1 MGYVL
6 KLEGPPTSAQDV
18 VANRPALMNTPRKK
32 PSAVRRIWRVTAE
45 APGGEFVDIDLT
57 EQAAEASADAP
68 ARVLD
73 PAPVADWRGSSW
85 DLLNGLEVRDHSDT
99 IPGALFDKIFK
110 R

>member
-1 MGYVL
+1 
-6 KLEGPPTSAQDV
+6 
-18 VANRPALMNTPRKK
+18 MNTPRKK
-32 PSAVRRIWRVTAE
+32 PSAARRIWRVTAD

-57 EQAAEASADAP
+57 EQAADTGADAP

-85 DLLNGLEVRDHSDT
+85 DLLNGLEVRDHSET
-99 IPGALFDKIFK
+99 IPGELFDKIFK

>member
-1 MGYVL
+1 MGYIL
-6 KLEGPPTSAQDV
+6 KLEAAPPGVQDGM
-18 VANRPALMNTPRKK
+18 RSEPRTMNTPRKK
-32 PSAVRRIWRVTAE
+32 PSPVRRVWRVTAE
-45 APGGEFVDIDLT
+45 APGGEFVDI
-57 EQAAEASADAP
+57 
-68 ARVLD
+68 D